1 MTILAIDQG
10 TTSTRALAVDAD
22 GSAAITSVIRH
33 KQYYPQP
40 GWVEHDP
47 LELVRNIESAL
58 ESVDNIAAVG
68 IDNQGE
74 SCLAWHAE
82 TLEPVSQVI
91 VWQDNRTG
99 EAIEDLERN
108 GVGEEIMNRAGLPL
122 DSYFSASK
130 LAWIVNHIPEAR
142 ELSKKGKL
150 KLGTTDAYFLD
161 RLAGVFATDITTASR
176 TSLMNLETGQWDET
190 LCELFGVPMNALP
203 EIVPTTGMLGTVT
216 SRGVQIPIKSQCG
229 RPAGLTIWSWLP

>member
-40 GWVEHDP
+40 EWVEHDP

-108 GVGEEIMNRAGLPL
+108 GVGEEIMNRAACP
-122 DSYFSASK
+122 
-130 LAWIVNHIPEAR
+130 WIH
-142 ELSKKGKL
+142 
-150 KLGTTDAYFLD
+150 
-161 RLAGVFATDITTASR
+161 
-176 TSLMNLETGQWDET
+176 
-190 LCELFGVPMNALP
+190 
-203 EIVPTTGMLGTVT
+203 T
-216 SRGVQIPIKSQCG
+216 SRPASWHGSSTTFPKHANCRRRENSNWALRMRIFLIGSLEYSQ
-229 RPAGLTIWSWLP
+229 RISQPPRAPR